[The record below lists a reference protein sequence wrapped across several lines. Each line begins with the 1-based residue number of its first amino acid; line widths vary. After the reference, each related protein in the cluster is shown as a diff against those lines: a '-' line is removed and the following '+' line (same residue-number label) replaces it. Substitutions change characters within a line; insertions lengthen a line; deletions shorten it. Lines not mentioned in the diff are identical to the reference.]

1 MKIKNFL
8 SILLISLILS
18 GCISFTNPSPSL
30 VVPDQPSYDG
40 NEQNSGVLYQISTG
54 GYVITANARDRY
66 NSFIE
71 QYGSKLNLI
80 KDYGLTPVYIATDE
94 AIENFAKMNL
104 WDKNKDVLD
113 PEDITKSKKK
123 HWFQFWKSN

>member
-71 QYGSKLNLI
+71 QYGSSLNLT

-104 WDKNKDVLD
+104 WDKNKDVLN
-113 PEDITKSKKK
+113 PEDITKAKKK
-123 HWFQFWKSN
+123 YWFQFWKSN